1 MSLIDVKKSFLILN
15 RYPQGSS
22 LRTTPGSHVLKD
34 IGASDRVE
42 NEIGNTHE
50 YHEDSSSH
58 YDKSD
63 KDSPLHRY
71 GYKNAMSLNKGEH
84 QVGER

>member
-1 MSLIDVKKSFLILN
+1 MFLILN

-22 LRTTPGSHVLKD
+22 LRATPGTHIFNEKD
-34 IGASDRVE
+34 ASAKLETGIGSID
-42 NEIGNTHE
+42 E
-50 YHEDSSSH
+50 YHEDSSSY

-63 KDSPLHRY
+63 KDSPIHRY
-71 GYKNAMSLNKGEH
+71 GYKNATSLNKGEH